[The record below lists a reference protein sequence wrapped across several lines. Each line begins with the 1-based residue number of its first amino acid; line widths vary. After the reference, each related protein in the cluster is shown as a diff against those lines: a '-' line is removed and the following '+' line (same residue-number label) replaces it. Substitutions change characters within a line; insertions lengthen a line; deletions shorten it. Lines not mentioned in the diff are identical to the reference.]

1 MKIESTSKNNIV
13 ISLSSKDLDELGIT
27 YEDMDYK
34 NLDTRRVIYTLL
46 QEASDKLDR
55 DIHPSGKMLIEAIPD
70 PFGGCVLYFTV
81 YQSDAD
87 KDEYIQTTSKFNLMC
102 EFINEND
109 LIDASRVIVN
119 TFINTPSSKLY
130 TNGDHYRI
138 IFSCVSKHK
147 KLKSMMCE
155 YCNTL
160 TENTNKIAHTK
171 EHWICL
177 CATDAI
183 ERLGAC

>member
-13 ISLSSKDLDELGIT
+13 ISLSSQDLDELGIT

-46 QEASDKLDR
+46 QEASDQLDR

-87 KDEYIQTTSKFNLMC
+87 KEEYTQTTSKFTLMC
-102 EFINEND
+102 EFGTEND

-130 TNGDHYRI
+130 TDGNDYRL
-138 IFSCVSKHK
+138 IFRCASKHK
-147 KLKSMMCE
+147 KLKSMMSE
-155 YCNTL
+155 YCKTQ
-160 TENTNKIAHTK
+160 TESSNKIAHTK
-171 EHWICL
+171 EHWSCL
-177 CATDAI
+177 CDTDAI
-183 ERLGAC
+183 EKLGAC